1 MLNKK
6 LEKALNEQLNMELQS
21 AYIYQSMAAYFE
33 GANFKGFA
41 KWMDL
46 QATEEQEHARKIYDY
61 IFSKGGT
68 VTLTAIDAPK
78 SSWKNAE
85 EVFKDS
91 LGHEQAVTKSIDKI
105 YALARK
111 ENDYA
116 TEIFLQ
122 WFITEQ
128 IEEEENVTEII
139 DKIKLLGVSITTSM
153 YLLDKELGTRA

>member
-61 IFSKGGT
+61 IFSMGGT

-78 SSWKNAE
+78 SSWKTPMDVLKE
-85 EVFKDS
+85 T
-91 LGHEQAVTKSIDKI
+91 LGHEQMVTKRI
-105 YALARK
+105 YDMVNLAAK
-111 ENDYA
+111 EGDLASASY
-116 TEIFLQ
+116 LD
-122 WFITEQ
+122 WFVKEQ
-128 IEEEENVTEII
+128 VEEEASANEII
-139 DKIKLLGVSITTSM
+139 AVLKKVGDSQVGLYT
-153 YLLDKELGTRA
+153 LDRHLNAR

>member
-21 AYIYQSMAAYFE
+21 AYIYQSMSAYFE

-46 QATEEQEHARKIYDY
+46 QAKEEQEHARKIYDY

-68 VTLTAIDAPK
+68 VILTAIDAPK
-78 SSWKNAE
+78 LSWKNAE

-91 LGHEQAVTKSIDKI
+91 LAHEQAVTKSIDKL

-116 TEIFLQ
+116 AEIFLQ
-122 WFITEQ
+122 WFVTEQ

-139 DKIKLLGVSITTSM
+139 DKIKLLGVSNTTSM

>member
-78 SSWKNAE
+78 SSWKTPMDVLKE
-85 EVFKDS
+85 T
-91 LGHEQAVTKSIDKI
+91 LGHEQMVTKRI
-105 YALARK
+105 YDMVNLAAK
-111 ENDYA
+111 EGDLASASY
-116 TEIFLQ
+116 LD
-122 WFITEQ
+122 WFVKEQ
-128 IEEEENVTEII
+128 VEEEASANEII
-139 DKIKLLGVSITTSM
+139 AVLKKVGDSQVGLYT
-153 YLLDKELGTRA
+153 LDRHLNAR

>member
-21 AYIYQSMAAYFE
+21 GYIYQAMAAYFE
-33 GANFKGFA
+33 KNNFKGFA

-46 QATEEQEHARKIYDY
+46 QAIEEQGHARKIYDY

-68 VTLTAIDAPK
+68 VTLEGIDTPK
-78 SSWKNAE
+78 AAWKNAE
-85 EVFKDS
+85 EVFKES
-91 LGHEQAVTKSIDKI
+91 LVHEQEVTKSIDKI

-128 IEEEENVTEII
+128 VEEEENVTEII
-139 DKIKLLGVSITTSM
+139 EKIKSLGVTNSSAM
-153 YLLDKELGTRA
+153 YLLDKELGERA

>member
-1 MLNKK
+1 MKPEIIIMLTN
-6 LEKALNEQLNMELQS
+6 ND
-21 AYIYQSMAAYFE
+21 I
-33 GANFKGFA
+33 
-41 KWMDL
+41 
-46 QATEEQEHARKIYDY
+46 
-61 IFSKGGT
+61 T
-68 VTLTAIDAPK
+68 V
-78 SSWKNAE
+78 KNAE

-122 WFITEQ
+122 WFVTEQ

-139 DKIKLLGVSITTSM
+139 DKIKLLGVSNTTSM

>member
-21 AYIYQSMAAYFE
+21 GYIYQSMAAYFE
-33 GANFKGFA
+33 KNNFRGFA
-41 KWMDL
+41 RWMDM
-46 QATEEQEHARKIYDY
+46 QAKEEQGHARKIYDY

-68 VTLTAIDAPK
+68 VTLTAIDSPK
-78 SSWKNAE
+78 ANWKNTE
-85 EVFKDS
+85 EVFKES
-91 LGHEQAVTKSIDKI
+91 LEHEQAVTKSIDKI
-105 YALARK
+105 YTLARK

-128 IEEEENVTEII
+128 VEEEENVSEII
-139 DKIKLLGVSITTSM
+139 EKIKLLGVTNSSAM
-153 YLLDKELGTRA
+153 YLLDKELGERA

>member
-68 VTLTAIDAPK
+68 VILTAIDAPK
-78 SSWKNAE
+78 LSWKNAE

-91 LGHEQAVTKSIDKI
+91 LAHEQAVTKAIDKL

-111 ENDYA
+111 EMEFYRNLFNK
-116 TEIFLQ
+116 EEFL
-122 WFITEQ
+122 
-128 IEEEENVTEII
+128 
-139 DKIKLLGVSITTSM
+139 
-153 YLLDKELGTRA
+153 